1 MATQPGY
8 RPGFRVGGPGLADQ
22 QRAAKRASSDAPPS
36 SDHLRARAELRAKL
50 PKGGSRGSSSAF
62 APSPE
67 ASGDEA
73 EDPNTRVVT
82 VGKISAQ
89 FVLPPASSVPEEK
102 PPPKIG
108 AALPHALKKQ
118 RKKVEQERK
127 KAAAAA
133 PRASAT
139 AAVLQAQAD
148 RLLEQSSLEARAMAG
163 EFADGAGQG
172 AGRLGLW
179 DHPADTH
186 DTYVPNPTRV
196 PASGAALG
204 RIVGQVQTHNR
215 LLQQDE
221 MWRRHKE
228 GKESGS
234 AAAPSGGAPVRP
246 PAPDR
251 AAEILAAREE
261 AAQRKTAARA
271 ASEGTAAAAPAPP
284 PLWAADDVDDEAVGR
299 EKRGKRDREED
310 APRKKKHKSGKKEKK
325 AKREKKEKKEKKGK
339 KAKKAKKGDGA
350 RSDSDSSDSESAS

>member
-22 QRAAKRASSDAPPS
+22 QRASKRASSDAPPS

-102 PPPKIG
+102 PPEIG

-127 KAAAAA
+127 KAA

-148 RLLEQSSLEARAMAG
+148 RLLEQSSLEARAIAG
-163 EFADGAGQG
+163 EFAEG

-221 MWRRHKE
+221 MWRRHQE
-228 GKESGS
+228 GEYVVSK
-234 AAAPSGGAPVRP
+234 
-246 PAPDR
+246 
-251 AAEILAAREE
+251 
-261 AAQRKTAARA
+261 Q
-271 ASEGTAAAAPAPP
+271 
-284 PLWAADDVDDEAVGR
+284 
-299 EKRGKRDREED
+299 
-310 APRKKKHKSGKKEKK
+310 
-325 AKREKKEKKEKKGK
+325 
-339 KAKKAKKGDGA
+339 
-350 RSDSDSSDSESAS
+350 

>member
-102 PPPKIG
+102 PPPEIG

-163 EFADGAGQG
+163 EFADGAGQS

-215 LLQQDE
+215 LLQCDD

-228 GKESGS
+228 
-234 AAAPSGGAPVRP
+234 AAAADGPAAAAAAAQEEEQRP
-246 PAPDR
+246 RPPDR

-261 AAQRKTAARA
+261 AAQRKLAARA
-271 ASEGTAAAAPAPP
+271 ASEAETAAAAAPP
-284 PLWAADDVDDEAVGR
+284 AADDGEAR
-299 EKRGKRDREED
+299 R
-310 APRKKKHKSGKKEKK
+310 RKKSSKK
-325 AKREKKEKKEKKGK
+325 EKKEKKEKKSK
-339 KAKKAKKGDGA
+339 KEKREKERKRKRDGHEKKEKRRKAG
-350 RSDSDSSDSESAS
+350 SDSSESESSDG